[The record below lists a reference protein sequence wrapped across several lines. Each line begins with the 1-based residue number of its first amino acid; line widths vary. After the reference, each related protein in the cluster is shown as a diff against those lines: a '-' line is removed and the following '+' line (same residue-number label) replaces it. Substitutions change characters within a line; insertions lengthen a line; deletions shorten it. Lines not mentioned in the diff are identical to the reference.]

1 MVSKKRSRS
10 TSIRSS
16 ELLTA
21 ANKVVVKQGVGAL
34 TLDAV
39 AVEAGVSKGGIL
51 HHFPNK
57 EALIAEMVQQALGK
71 FVEALNQELANEP
84 APQTPGHWARAYIR
98 ATALDDQENYE
109 LHFNLLA
116 ANFTNPELLK
126 PVRDFWDECHMK
138 ILSSGLDPAVA
149 TMIRLA
155 MDGLWLTHLH
165 DFAPL
170 RDPLRSQVLETAL
183 KLAQP

>member
-1 MVSKKRSRS
+1 MVSTKRARS

-16 ELLTA
+16 ELLAA
-21 ANKVVVKQGVGAL
+21 ANKVVVKHGVSAL

-39 AVEAGVSKGGIL
+39 AAEAGVSKGGLL
-51 HHFPNK
+51 HYFPSK
-57 EALIAEMVQQALGK
+57 EALIARMVQQALDK
-71 FVEALNQELANEP
+71 FVEALNQELANDP
-84 APQTPGHWARAYIR
+84 APQTSGHWVRAYIR
-98 ATALDDQENYE
+98 ATAIDDQENYE

-126 PVRDFWDECHMK
+126 PMRDFWNECHTK

-155 MDGLWLTHLH
+155 MDGLWLTRLH
-165 DFAPL
+165 NFAPL
-170 RDPLRSQVLETAL
+170 RDPLRSQVIEAAL